1 MEKHQ
6 GAHLENHETELFA
19 RHKKKTERTMKIVVA
34 LLIFAFAFTLW
45 FLLTND

>member
-1 MEKHQ
+1 MDDEALYAQ
-6 GAHLENHETELFA
+6 
-19 RHKKKTERTMKIVVA
+19 HKKRTEQKMMIVVA